1 MAVDFCSR
9 GAKATAP
16 RSLFRTRIPGQTL
29 VGFHY
34 DVAPD
39 GRFLI
44 NNLPGTLSP
53 LTLLYANAH
62 A

>member
-1 MAVDFCSR
+1 VDFFSPE
-9 GAKATAP
+9 AKTTAP
-16 RSLFRTRIPGQTL
+16 KSLFRTRIPGQSL
-29 VGFHY
+29 VGFQY

-44 NNLPGTLSP
+44 NNLPATSSP
-53 LTLLYANAH
+53 VTLLYANVH